1 MVPPLEEPP
10 DGEWHC
16 PGCPPVGEVHMSDVH
31 DQDHDVQHD
40 PVDIETSTFSDPQ
53 SPVPSAS
60 IRKGRKKVNGRGR
73 GRKLKVP
80 DGSDT
85 EEVVEV
91 DDTPIAPSKAR
102 GRPRKSAVRPRPT
115 PASSDE
121 EEVVTFSVRPGKR
134 SRPLQ
139 QRITAPINLPRVR
152 LRLPGQR
159 GKGKERE
166 EEESPHGLFD
176 DILSPDERDTT
187 KSLITNTDK
196 LFFERSRIAAEVSS
210 FGDAF
215 YRKCCD

>member
-16 PGCPPVGEVHMSDVH
+16 PGCPPVGEVHMPDVH
-31 DQDHDVQHD
+31 DQDHND

-53 SPVPSAS
+53 SVPSAS
-60 IRKGRKKVNGRGR
+60 IRRGRKKANGRGR
-73 GRKLKVP
+73 GRKLKVATVP
-80 DGSDT
+80 DGSDA
-85 EEVVEV
+85 EEV

-115 PASSDE
+115 SVSSDE
-121 EEVVTFSVRPGKR
+121 EGVVTFPVRAGKR

-139 QRITAPINLPRVR
+139 QRTPAPINLPRIR

-176 DILSPDERDTT
+176 DILSPEERNTT

-196 LFFERSRIAAEVSS
+196 LFFERSRIAAEVSP
-210 FGDAF
+210 FCDATLS
-215 YRKCCD
+215 